1 VSLSSHRLKRLAAIR
16 VSNVDKKT
24 RDGEVPVRLVNY
36 TDVYYRDRLTPDIDL
51 MSATASEQQVSA
63 FRLCPGDVLIT
74 KDSENPDD
82 IGVPAYVDVT
92 AEGMVCGY
100 HLAILRPL
108 ADAVDGRYLYWW
120 MVSSSARKQLSAGA
134 TGVTRYGLR
143 LDVIG
148 SVELSAPSLR
158 EQLAIADFL
167 DTETARIDALIA
179 SKVRIAELLETRYQ
193 VWLRSRIRQL
203 SVADLPLKRRWR
215 VVDCKHRTPTY
226 VSDGGYPV
234 ISPGD
239 IEPGRLELTRAH
251 RFVNEA
257 DYLDLTDGGR
267 RPKRGDIIYS
277 RNASIGIAAYADTDR
292 PFCMGQDVC
301 LITSDD
307 EDQLYLSYVLNSVGV
322 DQLQIEKLGTTLSRI
337 NVAQILELR
346 VPAPEP
352 SEQRELSAAFDRER
366 QRVDHLAAKLTRQI
380 DLLTERRHSLIT
392 TAVTGEL
399 DLAERISEEAS

>member
-1 VSLSSHRLKRLAAIR
+1 MSLSSHRLKRLAAIR

-108 ADAVDGRYLYWW
+108 ADAVDGRYLYWS